1 MENIKGKI
9 VDMWNHKNG
18 KGTQL
23 IVELADNTEV
33 PVYVN
38 KSDFV
43 PLSKNVELKED
54 GDYYKLVNQ
63 FDTVEDKELRM
74 VALAGQFGVSLFGSK

>member
-1 MENIKGKI
+1 MANIKGKI

-23 IVELADNTEV
+23 IVELDDNTEV

-43 PLSKNVELKED
+43 PLSKNVELKQD
-54 GDYYKLVNQ
+54 GEYYKLVNQ

-74 VALAGQFGVSLFGSK
+74 LSLAAKFGVSLFASK